1 MVAHAVC
8 MDAAGEEGIWDTSKI
23 TCTVQLIPPVY
34 REPCLPPGHHGL
46 MSQGLP
52 SPVPQARLSIQ
63 VTHEFEHVPVKDV
76 VVGEA
81 LAVEEVAE
89 ELAQVRVVR
98 LVVKPQGA
106 AEVEV
111 C

>member
-1 MVAHAVC
+1 
-8 MDAAGEEGIWDTSKI
+8 
-23 TCTVQLIPPVY
+23 
-34 REPCLPPGHHGL
+34 
-46 MSQGLP
+46 
-52 SPVPQARLSIQ
+52 